1 MPDNSPDC
9 VPLKARVWDK
19 SKNDWRVETITPT
32 QLHASANLPIL
43 QSDSHVVVI
52 FADADKVRECPSCRQ
67 CFTTQFQMPQLWWSN
82 YAKKSNGH
90 FGCETFRDTE
100 GTVTSLNAWSRYL
113 VKQLHPGNKHSW
125 YKFNTLTRWIA
136 SSNQTILLV
145 FESDKQSKL
154 SELIP
159 KGMLDGSHTE
169 PHHDPFWVHV
179 RLLEELSDLQNN
191 AVWTV
196 RTEIRKVEKKEQRNK
211 PDPNY
216 RSLHD
221 LARHAIHVSETL
233 DVSLKTVK
241 SIVEQHKA
249 LEDELWP
256 EKPKKGSV
264 RQVRERL
271 FWYEHT
277 LESLKSRALSN
288 KERLINEIQLSFNLV
303 AQYDSAI
310 SVQIGQATQS
320 DSAAMKTI
328 AFATLTFL
336 PATFISAVFSM
347 SFFNIDDDTGEWTVS
362 NKFWIYWVIAIPVT
376 LLTAGGWYSRRIIA
390 PPLRIGEEERRANKF
405 KKLKKRL
412 EKSGKDEN
420 ALEMGF
426 GDGVEER
433 SE

>member
-1 MPDNSPDC
+1 
-9 VPLKARVWDK
+9 
-19 SKNDWRVETITPT
+19 
-32 QLHASANLPIL
+32 
-43 QSDSHVVVI
+43 
-52 FADADKVRECPSCRQ
+52 
-67 CFTTQFQMPQLWWSN
+67 MPQLWWSN

-90 FGCETFRDTE
+90 FGCETFRDE
-100 GTVTSLNAWSRYL
+100 YGIVTSLSEQPSHSLRSTLTPTDAWSRYL
-113 VKQLHPGNKHSW
+113 VKQLHEGGHSW
-125 YKFNTLTRWIA
+125 YKFNTLTKWIA
-136 SSNQTILLV
+136 SSHQTILLV
-145 FESDKQSKL
+145 FESEKQSKL
-154 SELIP
+154 TELIP
-159 KGMLDGSHTE
+159 QGMLDGSHTE

-196 RTEIRKVEKKEQRNK
+196 RTEIRKVEKKKQRSK
-211 PDPNY
+211 PDPDY
-216 RSLHD
+216 RGLHD

-233 DVSLKTVK
+233 DVCLKTVK
-241 SIVEQHKA
+241 SIVEQHKT
-249 LEDELWP
+249 LEEEQWFG
-256 EKPKKGSV
+256 EQPKKGSF

-376 LLTAGGWYSRRIIA
+376 ILTAAGWYSRRIIA
-390 PPLRIGEEERRANKF
+390 PPLRIGEEERRANRLKE
-405 KKLKKRL
+405 LKKRL
-412 EKSGKDEN
+412 EKSRKDDD
-420 ALEMGF
+420 ALEM
-426 GDGVEER
+426 V
-433 SE
+433 

>member
-1 MPDNSPDC
+1 MPTESSNC

-19 SKNDWRVETITPT
+19 SKNDWREETITT
-32 QLHASANLPIL
+32 AQLHDSTELPVL

-52 FADADKVRECPSCRQ
+52 FADADKVRECKSCRR

-82 YAKKSNGH
+82 YTKKSNGH
-90 FGCETFRDTE
+90 FGCETFRDE
-100 GTVTSLNAWSRYL
+100 YGIVTSLNAWSRYL

-136 SSNQTILLV
+136 SSHQTILLV
-145 FESDKQSKL
+145 FESEKQFKL
-154 SELIP
+154 SELVP

-179 RLLEELSDLQNN
+179 RLLEQLSDLQDN

-196 RTEIRKVEKKEQRNK
+196 RTEIRNVEKKEQRSK

-233 DVSLKTVK
+233 DVCLKTVK
-241 SIVEQHKA
+241 SIVEQHKT
-249 LEDELWP
+249 LEEERWFGKQP
-256 EKPKKGSV
+256 TKGSF

-347 SFFNIDDDTGEWTVS
+347 SFFNIDDNTGEWTVS

-376 LLTAGGWYSRRIIA
+376 ILTAAGWYSRRIIA
-390 PPLRIGEEERRANKF
+390 PPLRIGEEERRANRLKE
-405 KKLKKRL
+405 LKKRL
-412 EKSGKDEN
+412 EKSRKDDD
-420 ALEMGF
+420 ALEM
-426 GDGVEER
+426 V
-433 SE
+433 

>member
-1 MPDNSPDC
+1 MSGNPSSC
-9 VPLKARVWDK
+9 VSLKARVWNK
-19 SKNDWRVETITPT
+19 SKNDWQEEAITTAQLHGST
-32 QLHASANLPIL
+32 QLPLL
-43 QSDSHVVVI
+43 QSESHVIVI
-52 FADADKVRECPSCRQ
+52 FANADTVRECRSCRQ
-67 CFTTQFQMPQLWWSN
+67 CFTTQFQMPELWWST
-82 YAKKSNGH
+82 YARRSNGH
-90 FGCETFRDTE
+90 FGCETFRDDQ
-100 GTVTSLNAWSRYL
+100 GLVTSLNAWSRYL
-113 VKQLHPGNKHSW
+113 VKQLHPGGNHSW

-136 SSNQTILLV
+136 SSQQTILLV
-145 FESDKQSKL
+145 FESEKQSKL
-154 SELIP
+154 SELVP

-179 RLLEELSDLQNN
+179 RLLEQLSDLQNN

-196 RTEIRKVEKKEQRNK
+196 RTDIRKVEKKQQGNK

-241 SIVEQHKA
+241 SIVEQHKT
-249 LEDELWP
+249 LDDEDWP
-256 EKPKKGSV
+256 GEKPKRASF

-288 KERLINEIQLSFNLV
+288 KERLINEIQLAFNLV

-328 AFATLTFL
+328 ASATLVFL
-336 PATFISAVFSM
+336 PPTFISALFSM
-347 SFFNIDDDTGEWTVS
+347 SFFNVDDDTGEWS
-362 NKFWIYWVIAIPVT
+362 MSGKFWIYWVIAVPVT
-376 LLTAGGWYSRRIIA
+376 LITAAVWYLYQIIK
-390 PPLRIGEEERRANKF
+390 PQQWIGEEERQRNR
-405 KKLKKRL
+405 LKEWMKHLGESR
-412 EKSGKDEN
+412 KDGD
-420 ALEMGF
+420 ALEL
-426 GDGVEER
+426 V
-433 SE
+433 

>member
-1 MPDNSPDC
+1 MTDNSPDC

-19 SKNDWRVETITPT
+19 SKNDWRDETITPT
-32 QLHASANLPIL
+32 QLHGSNILPVL

-52 FADADKVRECPSCRQ
+52 FADADKVRECPSCRR

-90 FGCETFRDTE
+90 FGCETFRDAE

-113 VKQLHPGNKHSW
+113 VKQLHEDGHYW

-136 SSNQTILLV
+136 SSYQTILLV
-145 FESDKQSKL
+145 FESEKQSKL

-159 KGMLDGSHTE
+159 KGLLDGSHTE

-196 RTEIRKVEKKEQRNK
+196 RTEIRKVEKKEQRSK

-241 SIVEQHKA
+241 SIVEQHKT
-249 LEDELWP
+249 LEEETWRGG
-256 EKPKKGSV
+256 KPKNGSF

-347 SFFNIDDDTGEWTVS
+347 SFFNIDDDTGEWSVS

-412 EKSGKDEN
+412 EKSGKDDD
-420 ALEMGF
+420 ALEM
-426 GDGVEER
+426 V
-433 SE
+433 

>member
-1 MPDNSPDC
+1 
-9 VPLKARVWDK
+9 
-19 SKNDWRVETITPT
+19 
-32 QLHASANLPIL
+32 
-43 QSDSHVVVI
+43 
-52 FADADKVRECPSCRQ
+52 
-67 CFTTQFQMPQLWWSN
+67 MPQLWWSN

-90 FGCETFRDTE
+90 FGCETFRDE
-100 GTVTSLNAWSRYL
+100 YGIVTSLNAWSRYL
-113 VKQLHPGNKHSW
+113 VKQLHEGGHSW

-136 SSNQTILLV
+136 SSHQTILLV
-145 FESDKQSKL
+145 FESEKQSKL
-154 SELIP
+154 SELVP

-179 RLLEELSDLQNN
+179 RLLEQLSDLQDN

-196 RTEIRKVEKKEQRNK
+196 RTEIREVEKKEQRSK

-241 SIVEQHKA
+241 SIVEQHKT

-256 EKPKKGSV
+256 KKPKKGSF

-347 SFFNIDDDTGEWTVS
+347 SFFNIDDNTGEWTVS

-376 LLTAGGWYSRRIIA
+376 ILTAAGWYSRRIIA
-390 PPLRIGEEERRANKF
+390 PPLRIGEEERRANRLKE
-405 KKLKKRL
+405 LKKRL
-412 EKSGKDEN
+412 KKSLKDDD
-420 ALEMGF
+420 ALEM
-426 GDGVEER
+426 V
-433 SE
+433 

>member
-1 MPDNSPDC
+1 MPAESSSC

-19 SKNDWRVETITPT
+19 SKNDWREETITPA
-32 QLHASANLPIL
+32 QLHGSTDLSLL
-43 QSDSHVVVI
+43 QSDSHVIVI
-52 FADADKVRECPSCRQ
+52 FADADKVRECKSCRR

-90 FGCETFRDTE
+90 FGCETFRDE
-100 GTVTSLNAWSRYL
+100 YGIVTSLNAWSRYL
-113 VKQLHPGNKHSW
+113 VKQLHEGGHSW

-136 SSNQTILLV
+136 SSHQTILLV
-145 FESDKQSKL
+145 FESEKQSKL
-154 SELIP
+154 TELIP
-159 KGMLDGSHTE
+159 KGMLDGSHAE

-196 RTEIRKVEKKEQRNK
+196 RTEIRKVEKKKQRSK
-211 PDPNY
+211 PDPDY
-216 RSLHD
+216 RGLHD

-233 DVSLKTVK
+233 DVCLKTVK
-241 SIVEQHKA
+241 SIVEQHKT
-249 LEDELWP
+249 LEEEQWFG
-256 EKPKKGSV
+256 ERPKKGSF
-264 RQVRERL
+264 RQIRERL

-376 LLTAGGWYSRRIIA
+376 ILTAAGWYSRRIIA
-390 PPLRIGEEERRANKF
+390 PPLRIGEEERRANRLKE
-405 KKLKKRL
+405 LKKRL
-412 EKSGKDEN
+412 KKSPKDDD
-420 ALEMGF
+420 ALEM
-426 GDGVEER
+426 V
-433 SE
+433 

>member
-1 MPDNSPDC
+1 MPDDSSDC

-19 SKNDWRVETITPT
+19 GRNEWREETITT
-32 QLHASANLPIL
+32 AQLHGSTNLPLI
-43 QSDSHVVVI
+43 QSDSHLIVI
-52 FADADKVRECPSCRQ
+52 FADADKVRECNSCRT
-67 CFTTQFQMPQLWWSN
+67 CFTTQFQMPQLWWST
-82 YAKKSNGH
+82 YARKSNGH
-90 FGCETFRDTE
+90 FGCETFRDTQGAVE
-100 GTVTSLNAWSRYL
+100 SVNAWSRYL
-113 VKQLHPGNKHSW
+113 VKQLHPGDKHSW

-136 SSNQTILLV
+136 SSRQTILLV
-145 FESDKQSKL
+145 FESEKQSKL
-154 SELIP
+154 SELVP
-159 KGMLDGSHTE
+159 QGMLDGSHAE
-169 PHHDPFWVHV
+169 PHHDPFWVHG
-179 RLLEELSDLQNN
+179 RLLEQLSDLQNN

-196 RTEIRKVEKKEQRNK
+196 RTEIRNVEKKKQRSK
-211 PDPNY
+211 PEPNY

-241 SIVEQHKA
+241 SIVEQHKT

-256 EKPKKGSV
+256 GEQPKKGSF

-271 FWYEHT
+271 HWYEHT

-310 SVQIGQATQS
+310 AVQIGQATQS

-347 SFFNIDDDTGEWTVS
+347 SFFNIDDNTGEWTVS

-376 LLTAGGWYSRRIIA
+376 ILTAAGWYSRRIIA
-390 PPLRIGEEERRANKF
+390 PPLRIGEEERRANKL
-405 KKLKKRL
+405 KELKKRL
-412 EKSGKDEN
+412 ERSRKNDN
-420 ALEMGF
+420 TFEMAEF
-426 GDGVEER
+426 V
-433 SE
+433 